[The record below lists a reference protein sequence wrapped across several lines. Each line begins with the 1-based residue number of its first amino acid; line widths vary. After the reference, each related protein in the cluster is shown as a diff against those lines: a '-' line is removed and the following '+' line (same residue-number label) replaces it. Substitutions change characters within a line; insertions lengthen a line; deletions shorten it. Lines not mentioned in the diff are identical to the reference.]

1 MFMMS
6 SNNIGSFSDHSGF
19 TKVIF
24 SPIELTPP
32 MSRTLRSIGTGDL
45 INISN
50 LIMEPVKPIG
60 LLIDSTIS
68 SICN

>member
-6 SNNIGSFSDHSGF
+6 SDDKGSFSDHSGF

-32 MSRTLRSIGTGDL
+32 MS
-45 INISN
+45 
-50 LIMEPVKPIG
+50 
-60 LLIDSTIS
+60 
-68 SICN
+68 